1 MKEKK
6 KPAEEVTVTTE
17 ETEEPRIGNEYY
29 SGPLKSKTDKGG
41 NIYNITIQI
50 GQPPLPPYKP

>member
-1 MKEKK
+1 MADKTKEEPKK
-6 KPAEEVTVTTE
+6 LTTE
-17 ETEEPRIGNEYY
+17 ETEEENYPVKYK
-29 SGPLKSKTDKGG
+29 SGPTTSTTQQG